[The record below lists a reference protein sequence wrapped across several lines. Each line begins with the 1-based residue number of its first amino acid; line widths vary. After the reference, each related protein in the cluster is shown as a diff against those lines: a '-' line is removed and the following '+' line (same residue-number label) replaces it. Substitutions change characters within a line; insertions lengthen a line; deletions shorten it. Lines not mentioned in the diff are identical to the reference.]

1 MIRRTAYTVRVRW
14 TSVRVL
20 FLRDDEV
27 RELLTMREAIEAVEA
42 AYREKGL
49 SRVQMPP
56 KSYLYFTK
64 YDGDLRVMPS
74 YIESLEVAGVKVVNS
89 HPLNPERYGLPTVI
103 ALLVLVNPPDGRP
116 LCVMGAT
123 WLTAMRTGAGSG
135 VATKYLARKGS
146 AVVGIVGA
154 GTQART
160 QAMAMVEVLRELRE
174 IRVYDRKPEVARRF
188 AEEMARIL
196 GVEIRPVPN
205 IEECVKGADVVC
217 TTTPSRSP
225 VVMRDWISP
234 GTHIN
239 AIGADAPG
247 KQELDPAILKSA
259 TIFVDDLEQ
268 ASHSGEINVPLR
280 QGIISLSDVRGEIG
294 EVVAGKKPG
303 RTSDAEITVYDSTGL
318 SILDVA
324 TGELV
329 LRKAEREGVG
339 LWLDL

>member
-1 MIRRTAYTVRVRW
+1 M
-14 TSVRVL
+14 RVL

-89 HPLNPERYGLPTVI
+89 HPLNPERYGLPTVM

-174 IRVYDRKPEVARRF
+174 IRVYDRKPEVARKF
-188 AEEMARIL
+188 AEEMARSL

>member
-1 MIRRTAYTVRVRW
+1 M
-14 TSVRVL
+14 RVL

-27 RELLTMREAIEAVEA
+27 RGLLTMREAIEAVEA

-56 KSYLYFTK
+56 KSYLYFTRH
-64 YDGDLRVMPS
+64 DGDLRVMPS
-74 YIESLEVAGVKVVNS
+74 YIEALEIAGVKVVNS
-89 HPLNPERYGLPTVI
+89 HPLNPERHGLPTVM

-135 VATKYLARKGS
+135 VATKYLARKDS
-146 AVVGIVGA
+146 VVVGIVGA

-160 QAMAMVEVLRELRE
+160 QAMAMVEVLKELRE
-174 IRVYDRKPEVARRF
+174 VRVYDRKPEVARRF
-188 AEEMARIL
+188 AEEMSRSL
-196 GVEIRPVPN
+196 GVEVRPTPN
-205 IEECVKGADVVC
+205 VEECVRGVDVVC

-225 VVMRDWISP
+225 IVMRDWISP

>member
-1 MIRRTAYTVRVRW
+1 MTRRTAYTVRVRW
-14 TSVRVL
+14 TSVRIL

-27 RELLTMREAIEAVEA
+27 RELLTMREAMEAVEA

-89 HPLNPERYGLPTVI
+89 HPLNPERYGLPTVM

-174 IRVYDRKPEVARRF
+174 IRVYDRKPETARRF
-188 AEEMARIL
+188 AEEVSRSL
-196 GVEIRPVPN
+196 GVEVRPTPN

-225 VVMRDWISP
+225 IVMRDWISP

>member
-1 MIRRTAYTVRVRW
+1 
-14 TSVRVL
+14 VRVL

-27 RELLTMREAIEAVEA
+27 RGLLTMREAIEAVEA

-56 KSYLYFTK
+56 KSYLYFTRH
-64 YDGDLRVMPS
+64 DGDLRVMPS
-74 YIESLEVAGVKVVNS
+74 YIEALEIAGVKVVNS
-89 HPLNPERYGLPTVI
+89 HPLNPERHGLPTVM

-135 VATKYLARKGS
+135 VATKYLARKDS
-146 AVVGIVGA
+146 VVVGIVGA

-160 QAMAMVEVLRELRE
+160 QAMAMVEVLKELRE
-174 IRVYDRKPEVARRF
+174 VRVYDRKPEVARRF
-188 AEEMARIL
+188 AEEMSRSL
-196 GVEIRPVPN
+196 GVEVRPTPN
-205 IEECVKGADVVC
+205 VEECVRGVDVVC

-225 VVMRDWISP
+225 IVMRDWISP